1 MNIFFLSRKTR
12 RCARWHCDKHV
23 VKMILE
29 STQMLYTA
37 NHENGGTAAIESGA
51 PVCASTGRRGYRS
64 HAKNHP
70 CTKWVRE
77 SVAHYRWLLALAFDL
92 VREHMYRFSPKSIH
106 ACNAHLMWLKANP
119 PPGLKMRR
127 WLRDPPTAMPDE
139 FRVGDSVRSYIAY
152 YNGAKR
158 LAGLLVYTKR
168 HMPHVFAS
176 RSLKSLEHQ
185 PSPPSRAPQ

>member
-37 NHENGGTAAIESGA
+37 NHEHGGKAAIESGA
-51 PVCASTGRRGYRS
+51 PLCASTGRRGYKS

-77 SVAHYRWLLALAFDL
+77 SLVHYTWLLDLAFEL
-92 VREHMYRFSPKSIH
+92 VREHMFRFSPKTIH
-106 ACNAHLMWLKANP
+106 ACHAHLLWLKANP
-119 PPGLKMRR
+119 PPGLKAVA
-127 WLRDPPTAMPDE
+127 WRDPPQAMPE
-139 FRVGDSVRSYIAY
+139 ELRTNDSVRSYIAY
-152 YNGAKR
+152 YNGPKR
-158 LAGLLVYTKR
+158 SSGLLVYTKR
-168 HMPHVFAS
+168 HMPHVFV
-176 RSLKSLEHQ
+176 R
-185 PSPPSRAPQ
+185 

>member
-37 NHENGGTAAIESGA
+37 NHENGGKEAVESGA
-51 PVCASTGRRGYRS
+51 PMCASTGRRGYKS

-77 SVAHYRWLLALAFDL
+77 SLAHYNWLLSLAFDL
-92 VREHMYRFSPKSIH
+92 VREHMFRFSPKSIH
-106 ACNAHLMWLKANP
+106 ACNAHLLWLKANP
-119 PPGLKMRR
+119 PPGLKERK
-127 WLRDPPTAMPDE
+127 WLRDPPTAMPE
-139 FRVGDSVRSYIAY
+139 QFRLGDSIRSYIAY

-158 LAGLLVYTKR
+158 ERGLLVYTKR
-168 HMPHVFAS
+168 HVPHVFA
-176 RSLKSLEHQ
+176 
-185 PSPPSRAPQ
+185 